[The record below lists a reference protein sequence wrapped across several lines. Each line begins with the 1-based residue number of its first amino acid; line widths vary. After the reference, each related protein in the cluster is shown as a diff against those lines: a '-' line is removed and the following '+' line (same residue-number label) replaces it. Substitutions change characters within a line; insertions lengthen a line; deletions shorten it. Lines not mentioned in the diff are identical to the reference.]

1 MYRGCDTLKLRL
13 HPWKIDAWK
22 TIWLPF
28 WGNLGQFS
36 GAIFCEGIHFSLP
49 CLVKSWQQELLEA
62 FKNATFNSA
71 AGGGANPEGKKT
83 PGPSWTP
90 KNLNHEWR
98 ECTIERVCRHN
109 HGKFTKVWLC
119 FGHDSWHL
127 FLWFESFL
135 RFGLFFCFKLSLLL
149 KHGCSK
155 MQQSSLTRKKK
166 RVEFPIYPHGL
177 PIGFPQPR
185 MSKHPALGV
194 VRLDY
199 DYPPAP
205 GDSDHPG
212 ETETSQ
218 SHASWE
224 NRHVR
229 H

>member
-28 WGNLGQFS
+28 WGNLGQSS

-166 RVEFPIYPHGL
+166 NELSFQFTHMVYQLVFPNQGCPSILPWAWYVWIMIIHLLPAIRTTQVRRRRPSPMRHGR
-177 PIGFPQPR
+177 IA
-185 MSKHPALGV
+185 M
-194 VRLDY
+194 
-199 DYPPAP
+199 
-205 GDSDHPG
+205 
-212 ETETSQ
+212 
-218 SHASWE
+218 
-224 NRHVR
+224 
-229 H
+229 